1 MNHMFLF
8 FSSVHVRVCSCEH
21 IQCVECRNIKEST
34 TCTCI
39 RMVRDRVGCVCRMML
54 VKSVGP
60 YLSVRYILFQ
70 YTLVQEIT
78 VQYRVDTV
86 DSSDRLQRISIA
98 FCSGLGMIPNYTCRA
113 LADFPAQCG

>member
-1 MNHMFLF
+1 
-8 FSSVHVRVCSCEH
+8 
-21 IQCVECRNIKEST
+21 
-34 TCTCI
+34 
-39 RMVRDRVGCVCRMML
+39 MVRDRVGCVCRMML